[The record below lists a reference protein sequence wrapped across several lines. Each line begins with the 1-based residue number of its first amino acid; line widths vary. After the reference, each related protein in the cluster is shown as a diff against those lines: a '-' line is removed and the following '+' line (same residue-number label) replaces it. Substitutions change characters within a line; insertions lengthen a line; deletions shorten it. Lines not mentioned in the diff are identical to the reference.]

1 MPGRPAGRAHP
12 SEIVMFQNYWGL
24 KDSIFTPA
32 AAREALTDSPV
43 HVEALARLDFLLECK
58 SPLGLLLGPA
68 GSGKTTVLAAFA
80 EQARRRGHL
89 PALINCCGDD
99 SFVFSRI
106 ATGIQ
111 AEAASDGTQLWR
123 PIVERLEEIRL
134 EGLTAVLLLDDL
146 DRATSAVLSH
156 VEQLLSIPDAPVTVV
171 ASARPETVGR
181 LGSRLLEQVSLRID
195 MAPWTEG
202 EVCAYLDTT
211 IAKAGRAQPA
221 FDTAAAK
228 RLFELSGG
236 APRRV
241 NQLAQLAL
249 VAGAG
254 QKLVQVDEA
263 TIDAVQEELSLA
275 R

>member
-1 MPGRPAGRAHP
+1 
-12 SEIVMFQNYWGL
+12 MFQNYWGL
-24 KDSIFTPA
+24 KDAIFTSA
-32 AAREALTDSPV
+32 AAREALQESPV
-43 HVEALARLDFLLECK
+43 HVEALARLDFLLDSK
-58 SPLGLLLGPA
+58 SRLGLLLGPA

-80 EQARRRGHL
+80 EQVRRRGDL
-89 PALINCCGDD
+89 PALIQCCGDD

-111 AEAASDGTQLWR
+111 AETSSEGSQWWR
-123 PIVERLEEIRL
+123 PIVERLDEIRL
-134 EGLTAVLLLDDL
+134 EGLSAVLLLDDL
-146 DRATSAVLSH
+146 DRATPGVLSH
-156 VEQLLSIPDAPVTVV
+156 VEQFLSLPDAPVTVV
-171 ASARPETVGR
+171 ASARPETVRR
-181 LGSRLLEQVSLRID
+181 LGARLLEQASLRID
-195 MAPWTEG
+195 LTPWTEG
-202 EVCAYLDTT
+202 EVGAYLDASV
-211 IAKAGRAQPA
+211 AKAGRAQPA
-221 FDTAAAK
+221 FDTAAVK

>member
-1 MPGRPAGRAHP
+1 MY
-12 SEIVMFQNYWGL
+12 QDYWGL
-24 KDSIFTPA
+24 QQSIFSA
-32 AAREALTDSPV
+32 ATAREALTQSPV
-43 HVEALARLDFLLECK
+43 HVEALARLDFLLGGK
-58 SPLGLLLGPA
+58 SPFGLLLGPA
-68 GSGKTTVLAAFA
+68 GSGKTTVLAQFA
-80 EQARRRGHL
+80 EQSRRGGAL

-99 SFVFSRI
+99 AFVLARI

-111 AEAASDGTQLWR
+111 AEAAVEAAQMWR
-123 PIVERLEEIRL
+123 PIVARLEEIRL

-146 DRATSAVLSH
+146 DRSSPEILTYVA
-156 VEQLLSIPDAPVTVV
+156 QLLSIPDAPVTVV
-171 ASARPETVGR
+171 ASARPETVQR
-181 LGSRLLEQVSLRID
+181 IGSRLLEQVALRID
-195 MAPWTEG
+195 LVPWTEG
-202 EVCAYLDTT
+202 ETCDYLDTSV
-211 IAKAGRAQPA
+211 AKAGRAQPA
-221 FDTAAAK
+221 FDKAAVK

-254 QKLVQVDEA
+254 QRLVQIDEA

>member
-1 MPGRPAGRAHP
+1 MY
-12 SEIVMFQNYWGL
+12 QNYWGL
-24 KDSIFTPA
+24 QQSIFSAA
-32 AAREALTDSPV
+32 AAREALTESPV
-43 HVEALARLDFLLECK
+43 HVEALARLDFLLEGK
-58 SPLGLLLGPA
+58 SPCGLLLGPA
-68 GSGKTTVLAAFA
+68 GSGKTTVLAQFA
-80 EQARRRGHL
+80 EQARRGGAL
-89 PALINCCGDD
+89 PAFINCCGDD
-99 SFVFSRI
+99 AFVLTRI

-111 AEAASDGTQLWR
+111 AEAAGEGAQLWR
-123 PIVERLEEIRL
+123 PIVQRLEEIRL

-146 DRATSAVLSH
+146 DRASPTILTY

-171 ASARPETVGR
+171 ASARPETVQR
-181 LGSRLLEQVSLRID
+181 IGSRLLEQVALRID
-195 MAPWTEG
+195 LAPWTEG
-202 EVCAYLDTT
+202 ETCAYLDTSVS
-211 IAKAGRAQPA
+211 KAGRAQPA
-221 FDTAAAK
+221 FDTAAVK

-263 TIDAVQEELSLA
+263 TIDAVQEELSVA